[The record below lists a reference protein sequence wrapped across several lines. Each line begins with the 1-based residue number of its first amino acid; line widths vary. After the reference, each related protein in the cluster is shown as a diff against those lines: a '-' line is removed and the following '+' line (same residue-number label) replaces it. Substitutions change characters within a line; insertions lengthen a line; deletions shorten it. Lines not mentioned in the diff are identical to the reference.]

1 MGDLDEAIREHLEL
15 KRRRGADPA
24 EVAREEH
31 EALAP
36 VTRSHAIVAPEDLD
50 ATALRGGGHEGNG
63 GAEHEAD
70 HPGHDDMGSRH
81 EVPAG
86 DPVTHEDLGDA
97 TQEFRVLHDDPD
109 DWLGADDE
117 A

>member
-1 MGDLDEAIREHLEL
+1 
-15 KRRRGADPA
+15 
-24 EVAREEH
+24 
-31 EALAP
+31 
-36 VTRSHAIVAPEDLD
+36 
-50 ATALRGGGHEGNG
+50 
-63 GAEHEAD
+63 
-70 HPGHDDMGSRH
+70 MGSRH